1 MTTQAKPNCTLITVD
16 FKNQE
21 IVSRRELGPNAAPFN
36 PFKDEFFKEFTQQ
49 MASLTRDIVDMGIDH
64 TKCAFMIGQGN
75 NTAVLLGDGVS
86 LADSIEMMQTASEKL
101 ARALSDEELD
111 DDDDDDE

>member
-21 IVSRRELGPNAAPFN
+21 IVGRRELGPNAAPFN

-49 MASLTRDIVDMGIDH
+49 MAGLTKEIVSMGIDH
-64 TKCAFMIGQGN
+64 TKCAFMIGLGD

-86 LADSIEMMQTASEKL
+86 LADSIEMMQTASMKL

-111 DDDDDDE
+111 DDDDE